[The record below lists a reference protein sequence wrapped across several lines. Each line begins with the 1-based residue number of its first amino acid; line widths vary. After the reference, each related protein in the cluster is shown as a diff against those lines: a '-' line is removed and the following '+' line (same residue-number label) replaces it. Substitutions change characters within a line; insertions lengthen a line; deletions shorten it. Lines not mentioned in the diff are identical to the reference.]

1 MHKEYDITPDIQD
14 FFTKTNLTNEPMN
27 NAYKSKV
34 FDIFEET
41 GFFSITHN
49 KGKNSARMKD
59 ASYELSKTI
68 ATTRNLP
75 ISKPPAGTEKS
86 EKQSANSE
94 GVGMKIIIPSNVI
107 DN

>member
-14 FFTKTNLTNEPMN
+14 LFTKRNLTNEPMN
-27 NAYKSKV
+27 NADKSTV

-41 GFFSITHN
+41 GFFSITHH
-49 KGKNSARMKD
+49 KRIHSARMKD
-59 ASYELSKTI
+59 ALYELSKTI

-86 EKQSANSE
+86 EKT
-94 GVGMKIIIPSNVI
+94 IC
-107 DN
+107 